1 MQMSDGRRNLLADC
15 RIEKRKS
22 FLKTRSHFV
31 SDQIGSDGYDRFIAK
46 LTDLGCADE
55 SWHFGALDS
64 LVISIE
70 NMTSTS
76 FAVHKS

>member
-22 FLKTRSHFV
+22 FLKTRSNFV

-55 SWHFGALDS
+55 S
-64 LVISIE
+64 
-70 NMTSTS
+70 
-76 FAVHKS
+76 